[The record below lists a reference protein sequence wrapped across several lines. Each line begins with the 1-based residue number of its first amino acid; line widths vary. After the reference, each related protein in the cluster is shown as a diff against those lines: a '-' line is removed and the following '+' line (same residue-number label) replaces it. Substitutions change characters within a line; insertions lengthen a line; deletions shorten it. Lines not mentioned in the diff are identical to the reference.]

1 MGGGG
6 MKTMLW
12 VQLLRLMFY
21 IRLAVLGVAILGLLL
36 GGHWI
41 IALLI
46 GLVGCL
52 YVLNHEGTA

>member
-1 MGGGG
+1 MR
-6 MKTMLW
+6 TLIW
-12 VQLLRLMFY
+12 VQLLRLVFY

-52 YVLNHEGTA
+52 FVLGHEGTA

>member
-1 MGGGG
+1 
-6 MKTMLW
+6 MKTLLW

-21 IRLAVLGVAILGLLL
+21 IRLAVLSVAILGLLL

-46 GLVGCL
+46 SLVGCL